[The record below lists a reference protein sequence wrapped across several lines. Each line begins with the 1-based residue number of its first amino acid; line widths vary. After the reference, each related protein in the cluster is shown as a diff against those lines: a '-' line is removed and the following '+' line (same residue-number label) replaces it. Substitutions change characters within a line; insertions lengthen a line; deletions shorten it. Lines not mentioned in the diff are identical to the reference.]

1 MNFGTKHW
9 LAAAA
14 LIGWGLP
21 AVPAEHGAGA
31 MNLNMSAQPGDASKQ
46 LILSTVH
53 YDIPAISLVRSSGE
67 SVTLTDELNDGRAV
81 VVNFIYTTCPGVCPL
96 SSQVFARF
104 QRKLGSDRTK
114 VHLLSISIDPEA
126 DTPAA
131 LTEYAKRF
139 DAGNGWD
146 HYTGS
151 MAASLAAQRAFDV
164 YHGDKMSHT
173 PVTLIRLAPGKP
185 WRRIDGFASADQLLH
200 EYHSLL
206 RAG

>member
-1 MNFGTKHW
+1 MIFGKNAL

-14 LIGWGLP
+14 LCGWTLQ
-21 AVPAEHGAGA
+21 AMAADAGAGRTHTD
-31 MNLNMSAQPGDASKQ
+31 MSAPRGDSSKK
-46 LILSTVH
+46 LILSTVN
-53 YDIPAISLVRSSGE
+53 YEVPAISLVRSTGK
-67 SVTLTDELNDGRAV
+67 SVVLTDELNDGRAV

-96 SSQVFARF
+96 SSQVFSML
-104 QRKLGSDRTK
+104 QKKLGKDQAK
-114 VHLLSISIDPEA
+114 VHLVSISIDPEA

-131 LTEYAKRF
+131 LTEYAKKF
-139 DAGNGWD
+139 SAQDGWD
-146 HYTGS
+146 YYTGS

-173 PVTLIRLAPGKP
+173 AVTLIRVAPDKP

-206 RAG
+206 HAG